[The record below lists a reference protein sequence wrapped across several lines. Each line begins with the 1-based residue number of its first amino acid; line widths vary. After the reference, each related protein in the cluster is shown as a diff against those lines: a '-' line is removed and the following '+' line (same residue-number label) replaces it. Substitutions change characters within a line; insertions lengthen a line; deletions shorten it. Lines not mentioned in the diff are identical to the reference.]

1 MASATRIG
9 GAWKIR
15 FYDGAGNR
23 RQIHLTGA
31 NQRTAENI
39 ARHVGILNTAKI
51 LNAADIDRGTAL
63 WLQGIG
69 KNLFSKLAAVGL
81 VEARRTFT
89 VREWVRRYIEN
100 RTDLKDRTRVIM
112 RQAEGS
118 LASKLG
124 DRPIQAVSESDAVAF
139 KAWLRTPAGGDLAEN
154 TARRRCGHA
163 RQFFTAAVREGLIT
177 RNPFAAVSVQVGTAE
192 AKHRF
197 INAEECRRILEACP
211 CQDWRTLFAL
221 ARWGGLRF
229 PSEVLKLSWR
239 DIDWAEGRMNVP
251 EPKVEHHAGRG
262 RRTVPL
268 FPELRQVLAEA
279 FEAAPEG
286 TEFVVN
292 RYRDRGANARTTFA
306 KILDRAGVPR
316 FERPFCNLRSSRV
329 TELRQRFDPKVVA
342 VWMGHSESVSAKHYT
357 QVRPEDFAAAVGRT
371 TDPQTDP
378 KASENPGTRGTVK
391 TMNPENACVFP
402 GSAVEFAGIRRG
414 EMLRQGFEPTP
425 ENTGKSGNSES
436 HGPTDGPK
444 PQPADVA
451 ALAAVLAALPP
462 DRLAAVL
469 LELVQ
474 SQAGR

>member
-1 MASATRIG
+1 MASATRID

-15 FYDGAGNR
+15 FYDGAGTR

-31 NQRTAENI
+31 NQRTAENF

-51 LNAADIDRGTAL
+51 LNTADIDRGTAL
-63 WLQGIG
+63 WLQGLG
-69 KNLFSKLAAVGL
+69 QSLYDKLAAVGL
-81 VEARRTFT
+81 VEERRTFT
-89 VREWVRRYIEN
+89 VREWVRGYIQS

-112 RQAEGS
+112 GQAEGS
-118 LASKLG
+118 LVAKLG
-124 DRPIQAVSESDAVAF
+124 DRPIQGVSESDAVAF
-139 KAWLRTPAGGDLAEN
+139 KAWLRTSAGGGLAEN

-163 RQFFTAAVREGLIT
+163 RQFFAAAIREGLIT
-177 RNPFAAVSVQVGTAE
+177 RNPFAAVSVQVGSAE

-229 PSEVLKLSWR
+229 PSEVLRLTWR
-239 DIDWAEGRMNVP
+239 DIDWQEGRMSVP

-262 RRTVPL
+262 RRCVPL
-268 FPELRQVLAEA
+268 FPELRQVLAVA
-279 FEAAPEG
+279 FEIAPEG
-286 TEFVVN
+286 AEFVVN

-306 KILDRAGVPR
+306 KILDRAGVAR

-357 QVRPEDFAAAVGRT
+357 QVRPEDFAAAVGRM

-378 KASENPGTRGTVK
+378 NTPETHRTPDHRKTV
-391 TMNPENACVFP
+391 NPEKACVFP
-402 GSAVEFAGIRRG
+402 GSTVGFAGIRRG
-414 EMLRQGFEPTP
+414 EVLRQGFEP
-425 ENTGKSGNSES
+425 
-436 HGPTDGPK
+436 
-444 PQPADVA
+444 
-451 ALAAVLAALPP
+451 
-462 DRLAAVL
+462 
-469 LELVQ
+469 
-474 SQAGR
+474 